1 MTMRITSWDGASG
14 LRRIAASSNTLL
26 DSTRYGKPSRSAQ
39 RQRYVAK
46 IVKRTATLFL
56 LLGIFLMTNAG
67 DKSLPQLPTVKFTS
81 GRASPSARDRQMGA
95 TAVTMLRMET
105 MGQRG
110 VPTFQGTA
118 GYVTRMS
125 GGVGGRGSEASSYPG
140 YPTRNPAVVALLH
153 TSCCCVA
160 KGAEAWKT

>member
-1 MTMRITSWDGASG
+1 MSPIRFSHRGLSPHKFAPMLGAH
-14 LRRIAASSNTLL
+14 TLL
-26 DSTRYGKPSRSAQ
+26 DPTRYGKPSRSAQ

-95 TAVTMLRMET
+95 TAHTLLCMET

-110 VPTFQGTA
+110 LPRYF
-118 GYVTRMS
+118 RKR
-125 GGVGGRGSEASSYPG
+125 GVNVR
-140 YPTRNPAVVALLH
+140 
-153 TSCCCVA
+153 
-160 KGAEAWKT
+160 EAWNTSKSAHGPWRLSHTPALSLAMPEKLF